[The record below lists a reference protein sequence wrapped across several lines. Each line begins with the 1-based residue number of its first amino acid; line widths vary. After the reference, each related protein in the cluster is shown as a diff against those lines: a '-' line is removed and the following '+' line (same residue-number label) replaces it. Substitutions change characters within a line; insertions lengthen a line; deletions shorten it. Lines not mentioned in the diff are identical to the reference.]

1 MQNAIDMNFNKD
13 LNIFVIDD
21 DPVCQELYRQYLLN
35 MGFTRIT
42 LFDSGQ
48 QCINELTRQ
57 PDIILLDHQM
67 AEINGLETLKKIKR
81 FNPDIYL
88 IYISAQKDMKVA
100 IDALKYGAFD
110 YIIKGNM
117 EEELLGAIIQKIID
131 VMDLVSR
138 KSPGRINRFLSF
150 FSL

>member
-1 MQNAIDMNFNKD
+1 MNFNKD

-21 DPVCQELYRQYLLN
+21 DPVCQELYKHYLSN
-35 MGFTRIT
+35 MGFTRIS
-42 LFDSGQ
+42 LFDNGQ
-48 QCINELTRQ
+48 QCINELTRK

-67 AEINGLETLKKIKR
+67 APLNGMETLKKIKR
-81 FNPDIYL
+81 FDPEIYL

-117 EEELLGAIIQKIID
+117 EEELPGTIIHKIID
-131 VMDLVSR
+131 VMELVS
-138 KSPGRINRFLSF
+138 KKTPGRINRF
-150 FSL
+150 FSLFSL